1 MTYFGAVLS
10 QKRTFLVI
18 LQINTFKDLGRSMK
32 LGWYSYSLRIA
43 CNYRKGTHVVVG
55 HCSDLFL
62 GHSKAKLVKNGQSW
76 GILFIKHHLISS

>member
-32 LGWYSYSLRIA
+32 LGWYSYGLRIA
-43 CNYRKGTHVVVG
+43 YK
-55 HCSDLFL
+55 
-62 GHSKAKLVKNGQSW
+62 K
-76 GILFIKHHLISS
+76 